1 MGRTNPP
8 PTHIMC
14 GVSGFANLPARRRLM
29 RRRLARGDSGTDE
42 SESEDDG
49 SADSSIGEVSDSD
62 CPAARV
68 AGHAGNDVRADSAS
82 AVPPNPRGACFTLE
96 GDSVYCLAWFMC
108 VVMWSAVE
116 LS

>member
-1 MGRTNPP
+1 MGRTPQL

-14 GVSGFANLPARRRLM
+14 GGAARHPARR
-29 RRRLARGDSGTDE
+29 APAASSPDE
-42 SESEDDG
+42 TESEDGGGDG
-49 SADSSIGEVSDSD
+49 SAYSSIGEVSDSD
-62 CPAARV
+62 CPTAEFAE
-68 AGHAGNDVRADSAS
+68 HAGNNMREGSAC

-96 GDSVYCLAWFMC
+96 GDSVYCPAWFMC